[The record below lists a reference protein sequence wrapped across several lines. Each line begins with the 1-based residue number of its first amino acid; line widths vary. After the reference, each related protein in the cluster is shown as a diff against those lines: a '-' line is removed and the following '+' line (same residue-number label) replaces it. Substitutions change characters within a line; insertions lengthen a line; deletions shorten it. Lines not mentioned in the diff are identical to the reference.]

1 MQTGPDAL
9 LGNLYGL
16 KLESN
21 GKELHEYVGERH
33 RFEMCGQARDS
44 RAGETQF
51 T

>member
-21 GKELHEYVGERH
+21 EK
-33 RFEMCGQARDS
+33 S
-44 RAGETQF
+44 RTNAPENGIVSQYEDKYEIVCA
-51 T
+51 